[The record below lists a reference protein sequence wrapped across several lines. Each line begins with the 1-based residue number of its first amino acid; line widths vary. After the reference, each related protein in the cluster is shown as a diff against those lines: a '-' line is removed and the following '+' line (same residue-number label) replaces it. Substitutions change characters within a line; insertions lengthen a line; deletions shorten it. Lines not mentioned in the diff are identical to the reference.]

1 MNETSLTGFDWGTV
15 VQVRRSVFKQI
26 RQQKKWRAEQ
36 NLQASFLSY
45 PLDGEALES
54 GDTQNTLSPRFKMNV
69 NAQELLDQLLAS
81 GKQLAA
87 KGKELVDEGAD
98 YASNY
103 IEIPEAGPERDELM
117 AKVGAGVAATG
128 LLALLIGTEK
138 GRKTLSPVIKVGS
151 LAAMGALGYKA
162 YQNWQKNNA
171 GSDLEFDMSS
181 FENKV
186 EGEAAEKRS
195 IAILRAMVGASK
207 SDGEIDAEEHA
218 AISGQIK
225 AAGIESEA
233 AGVLL
238 EEMGKPS
245 DATRVADL
253 SDSPAMSVELYLAS
267 LLVTGQ
273 KNEAEKT
280 YLSAL
285 ASALK
290 LEPELVE
297 EIHREAAL
305 VS

>member
-1 MNETSLTGFDWGTV
+1 MD
-15 VQVRRSVFKQI
+15 
-26 RQQKKWRAEQ
+26 
-36 NLQASFLSY
+36 
-45 PLDGEALES
+45 
-54 GDTQNTLSPRFKMNV
+54 
-69 NAQELLDQLLAS
+69 AQELLDQLLAS

-103 IEIPEAGPERDELM
+103 IEIPEAGPERDQLM

-128 LLALLIGTEK
+128 LLALLLGTER

-151 LAAMGALGYKA
+151 LAALGALGYKA

-171 GSDLEFDMSS
+171 TDGELELDLSS
-181 FENKV
+181 FEAKP

-207 SDGEIDAEEHA
+207 SDGEIDESEHA
-218 AISGQIK
+218 VISGQIK

-233 AGVLL
+233 TSILL
-238 EEMGKPS
+238 EEMGKDS
-245 DATRVADL
+245 DPTRVAKL
-253 SDSPAMSVELYLAS
+253 SDSPAMAIELYLAS

-273 KNEAEKT
+273 KNDAEKS

-285 ASALK
+285 ATE
-290 LEPELVE
+290 LELAPALVE
-297 EIHREAAL
+297 ELHREAAL

>member
-1 MNETSLTGFDWGTV
+1 MD
-15 VQVRRSVFKQI
+15 
-26 RQQKKWRAEQ
+26 
-36 NLQASFLSY
+36 
-45 PLDGEALES
+45 
-54 GDTQNTLSPRFKMNV
+54 
-69 NAQELLDQLLAS
+69 AQELLEQLLAS

-128 LLALLIGTEK
+128 LLALLLGTEK

-151 LAAMGALGYKA
+151 LAALGTLGYKA
-162 YQNWQKNNA
+162 YQNWQKNNE
-171 GSDLEFDMSS
+171 GSNMELDLSAF
-181 FENKV
+181 KV

-195 IAILRAMVGASK
+195 VSILRAMVGASK
-207 SDGEIDAEEHA
+207 SDGEIDADEHA

-225 AAGIESEA
+225 AAGIEEA
-233 AGVLL
+233 ATGILL

-245 DATRVADL
+245 DASRVAKL
-253 SDSPAMSVELYLAS
+253 SDSPAMAVELYLAS

-273 KNEAEKT
+273 KNDAEKA
-280 YLSAL
+280 YLSSL
-285 ASALK
+285 ASE
-290 LEPELVE
+290 LELAPELVE